1 MIALVGAMFV
11 AMGTVR
17 AAPGISV
24 EFSDTDGVI
33 ADGGDPVLVYVR
45 DASTGSSSVDNF
57 AVTAVT
63 VSGELAGTELPGV
76 PVLNTGTIL
85 GGTQLQ
91 GRNVDDSAA
100 ATNHVLSITVPKGT
114 PAGEYVVTATAT
126 NTSTTPSTVISDDA
140 ILTVGNPGT
149 AVDSVEISF
158 NKFHM
163 DAGEDTNSGTAD
175 DVKTCGAAPAPEDAN
190 DADATDTK
198 VKKTESTDDANAPDD
213 DPICLVA
220 TVKNS
225 LGKTTNDDD
234 VKLLFITAEGATI
247 RGEGLATDGASS
259 VATVP
264 EEDRGAKYTFSVENG
279 SSGMVL
285 VEVDAGP
292 AEGSIELTFTGGAM
306 SLSIAD
312 ASDVLA
318 RSGDAYD
325 PTGDDNG
332 TPSNAADD
340 KPTEGGIIF
349 EVTASDK
356 AGNSVDLA
364 TGDVTAVKITDSDG
378 KDVTSSFNTDNEMQ
392 KAGSS
397 QVVQVR
403 VGTKSTKVAA
413 GEYTAEVS
421 LTEVNDSK
429 VSAMF
434 SVADVPDDVS
444 LSASA
449 MTSEMIGDVITVTAT
464 VTDASGNPVADGT
477 DVDFDVSS
485 STGLAGIG
493 KGHGANDTVD
503 TVGGMASVKY
513 AVVGHGTSVVSAT
526 AGGATGVVV
535 IESTA
540 GMVEPEAMPVEE
552 ASVGCLSNLS
562 GFSTWSCGVES
573 SASEIFGLVSAR
585 GVTAIHLHN
594 GTAWVRY
601 SVVDGAMVPGS
612 SDFMVTENDILY
624 ISN

>member
-1 MIALVGAMFV
+1 MVALVGAMFV
-11 AMGTVR
+11 AIQSAW
-17 AAPGISV
+17 AAPAISV
-24 EFSDTDGVI
+24 EFSDSDGIV
-33 ADGGDPVLVYVR
+33 ADGTTVHVFVR
-45 DASTGSSSVDNF
+45 DASTGDDDTTSYTVS
-57 AVTAVT
+57 AVT
-63 VSGELAGTELPGV
+63 VSGDLAGTELPGV
-76 PVLNTGTIL
+76 DIAN
-85 GGTQLQ
+85 Q
-91 GRNVDDSAA
+91 GAIISKTDTKISPSDGASG
-100 ATNHVLSITVPKGT
+100 NHVLSITIPKGT
-114 PAGEYVVTATAT
+114 AAGRYTVTATAT
-126 NTSTTPSTVISDDA
+126 HSAPDDNPA
-140 ILTVGNPGT
+140 LTDSADITVGDPGT
-149 AVDSVEISF
+149 GVDSVEISF
-158 NKFHM
+158 N
-163 DAGEDTNSGTAD
+163 TYYNP
-175 DVKTCGAAPAPEDAN
+175 GAATYDNALDDAKMCGSPDTDAN
-190 DADATDTK
+190 QDIKDS
-198 VKKTESTDDANAPDD
+198 VKTDDANAPAGEQ
-213 DPICLVA
+213 ICLTA

-225 LGKTTNDDD
+225 LGKTANTSD
-234 VKLLFITAEGATI
+234 VKLLFITTEGATWT
-247 RGEGLATDGASS
+247 GAGVDDGVAVAS
-259 VATVP
+259 VP
-264 EEDRGAKYTFSVENG
+264 TPTAKYSFEVRATAAA
-279 SSGMVL
+279 MVT

-292 AEGSIELTFTGGAM
+292 AENTLDVTFTGGAT

-364 TGDVTAVKITDSDG
+364 PSDVTAVKITDSDG

-434 SVADVPDDVS
+434 SVADVADDVS

-449 MTSEMIGDVITVTAT
+449 MSSEMIGDVITVTAT

-540 GMVEPEAMPVEE
+540 GMTEPEAMPEE
-552 ASVGCLSNLS
+552 EVGVGCLSNLS

>member
-11 AMGTVR
+11 AMGSVS
-17 AAPGISV
+17 AAPAISV
-24 EFSDTDGVI
+24 EFDDSDGVV
-33 ADGGDPVLVYVR
+33 APGTTVYVYVR
-45 DASTGSSSVDNF
+45 DASTGDDVVSNF
-57 AVTAVT
+57 TVAEVH
-63 VSGELAGTELPGV
+63 VSGELPGTELPNVGV
-76 PVLNTGTIL
+76 ASDAIL
-85 GGTQLQ
+85 GKGVEKD
-91 GRNVDDSAA
+91 GAA
-100 ATNHVLSITVPKGT
+100 NDNLTIEIPKGT
-114 PAGEYVVTATAT
+114 APGTYVVTATT
-126 NTSTTPSTVISDDA
+126 NTVSGVTLSDSSD
-140 ILTVGNPGT
+140 LVVGDPGT
-149 AVDSVEISF
+149 GVDSVDISF
-158 NKFHM
+158 GKSHI
-163 DAGEDTNSGTAD
+163 ATAD
-175 DVKTCGAAPAPEDAN
+175 AATGSRSCGAAPAAQSDPVSDEDKAQT
-190 DADATDTK
+190 ASER
-198 VKKTESTDDANAPDD
+198 VDDANAPAEE
-213 DPICLVA
+213 PICLTV

-225 LGKTTNDDD
+225 LGKKANDSD
-234 VKLLFITAEGATI
+234 VKLLFITAEGGTAT
-247 RGEGLATDGASS
+247 GPGLGTASGTEDDT
-259 VATVP
+259 ATVGAVN
-264 EEDRGAKYTFSVENG
+264 DDSRKAAYSFHVTRGTAG
-279 SSGMVL
+279 SL
-285 VEVDAGP
+285 TVEVDAGP
-292 AEGSIELTFTGGAM
+292 AESTIELTFTGGAT

-318 RSGDAYD
+318 RSGDAYN

-332 TPSNAADD
+332 TPNDSADD

-364 TGDVTAVKITDSDG
+364 PGAVTAVKITDSDG

-403 VGTKSTKVAA
+403 VGTTGTKVAA

-434 SVADVPDDVS
+434 SVADVADDVS

-464 VTDASGNPVADGT
+464 VSDASGNPVADGT

-540 GMVEPEAMPVEE
+540 GMVEPEAMPEE
-552 ASVGCLSNLS
+552 EVGVGCLSNLS